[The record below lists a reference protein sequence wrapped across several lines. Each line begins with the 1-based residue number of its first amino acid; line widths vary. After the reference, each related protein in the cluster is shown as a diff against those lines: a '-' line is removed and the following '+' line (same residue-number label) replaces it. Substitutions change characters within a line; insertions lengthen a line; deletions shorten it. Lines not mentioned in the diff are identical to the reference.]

1 MLQSVTVD
9 GFKSLRNCTLKLEEK
24 VTCLV
29 GLNGAG
35 KSTLLQAMSFMSA
48 LVQGRVGE
56 WLTRRHWTEKD
67 LKSRLT
73 SEACSSG
80 NISFAAVIRLSSGSC
95 VRWKACFN
103 TSQRCCTLEEVWR
116 QESESGHCLLR
127 VEGNRLSLYGKD
139 WEEIGHRYEGSIL
152 SSLTDARL
160 PFEGRQVRGILS
172 SLRSLDGLHCQE
184 MCGSFRNE
192 AEDAIGA
199 AGEEIVAYLSTRHE
213 DEIKGTLV
221 PPLKQFF
228 PSLVDVRLKKKRC
241 GRAELWIKERFGG
254 QTIEVKALH
263 CSDGLLRLLG
273 IVTALNT
280 SADVLCFDEIGNSI
294 SVDVC
299 SPLVDTLMQS
309 GKQVVIT
316 THNMLLVNSLPPK
329 AIRLIYKT
337 TAAATQVTDFC
348 ELPEVRKSLE
358 VFGPGDAL
366 LDLSLSKVTEEA
378 ICVNA
383 AEAEV
388 VKKV

>member
-1 MLQSVTVD
+1 MADAAALDGERSEVTVD
-9 GFKSLRNCTLKLEEK
+9 ERSVFFWQYQFCSRNSL
-24 VTCLV
+24 V
-29 GLNGAG
+29 
-35 KSTLLQAMSFMSA
+35 F
-48 LVQGRVGE
+48 GE
-56 WLTRRHWTEKD
+56 L
-67 LKSRLT
+67 
-73 SEACSSG
+73 
-80 NISFAAVIRLSSGSC
+80 
-95 VRWKACFN
+95 
-103 TSQRCCTLEEVWR
+103 
-116 QESESGHCLLR
+116 CLL
-127 VEGNRLSLYGKD
+127 EGLFQQ
-139 WEEIGHRYEGSIL
+139 IGHRYEGSIL

-309 GKQVVIT
+309 
-316 THNMLLVNSLPPK
+316 
-329 AIRLIYKT
+329 
-337 TAAATQVTDFC
+337 
-348 ELPEVRKSLE
+348 
-358 VFGPGDAL
+358 
-366 LDLSLSKVTEEA
+366 
-378 ICVNA
+378 
-383 AEAEV
+383 
-388 VKKV
+388 